1 MADLRHDAKQPYR
14 EPVVAYLRFP
24 PPAAQRDVVEHY
36 WMVEASGSAQV
47 QREILI
53 PNGRPALAVALAE
66 PGHRHDPVSGAHW
79 LNEASLFGI
88 MTRPHVL
95 TQSGPSSYAGVELK
109 PWGVAALGVA
119 DGLVDGVVSLDSW
132 LGPGTTDQL
141 AEALRG
147 QEFGAARAEALAAFL
162 EPHFRPLQTDLVDR
176 AVRLID
182 EARGGLPVATLADEV
197 GTSYSTLHRVFSGLT
212 GVGPKKFSEIV
223 RFFHFVGGLLDG
235 PSDAAATLAALHGY
249 YDQAHAARDFK
260 RYTGVSASSFRAVE
274 NGIAALMHERSVQ
287 DSTGSARPR

>member
-1 MADLRHDAKQPYR
+1 
-14 EPVVAYLRFP
+14 VVAYLRFP
-24 PPAAQRDVVEHY
+24 PPPEQRDVVEHY
-36 WMVEASGSAQV
+36 WMVEAPGSAQV

-66 PGHRHDPVSGAHW
+66 PGHRHDPVTGADW
-79 LNEASLFGI
+79 VNDASLFGI

-95 TQSGPSSYAGVELK
+95 TQAGPSSYVGVELK
-109 PWGVAALGVA
+109 PWGVAALGVTG
-119 DGLVDGVVSLDSW
+119 GLVDGVMSLDSW
-132 LGPGTTDQL
+132 LGAGATDRL
-141 AEALRG
+141 TSALRA
-147 QEFGAARAEALAAFL
+147 QEFGADRAEALAAFL
-162 EPHFRPLQTDLVDR
+162 DFRPLKTSVVER

-182 EARGGLPVATLADEV
+182 ETRGGLPVATLAAEI

-223 RFFHFVGGLLDG
+223 RFFHFVGDLLDG

-260 RYTGVSASSFRAVE
+260 RYTGVSASSFREME
-274 NGIAALMHERSVQ
+274 NGIAALMHR
-287 DSTGSARPR
+287 

>member
-1 MADLRHDAKQPYR
+1 M
-14 EPVVAYLRFP
+14 VAYLRVP
-24 PPAAQRDVVEHY
+24 PPDEQRDVVEHY
-36 WMVEASGSAQV
+36 WMIESAGSSEV
-47 QREILI
+47 HREILI
-53 PNGRPALAVALAE
+53 PNGRPALAIALAE
-66 PGHRHDPVSGAHW
+66 PGRRHDPVSGAQW
-79 LNEASLFGI
+79 VNDASLFGI

-119 DGLVDGVVSLDSW
+119 GGLVDGVVSLDGW
-132 LGPGTTDQL
+132 LGPGTTDSL
-141 AEALRG
+141 MRALRRR
-147 QEFGAARAEALAAFL
+147 EFGAARAAELAAFL
-162 EPHFRPLQTDLVDR
+162 QPRLCPLQTDLVDR

-182 EARGGLPVATLADEV
+182 ESRGGLPVATLAAEL
-197 GTSYSTLHRVFSGLT
+197 GTSYPTLHRVFSALT

-223 RFFHFVGGLLDG
+223 RFFHFVGGLLGG

-260 RYTGVSASSFRAVE
+260 KYTGVSASSFRELE

-287 DSTGSARPR
+287 DASGPAGTG